1 MSRKEQILVTG
12 ALGQIGSS
20 LIKRLRE
27 IYSESQVVA
36 TDIRMPEKDGLSNGP
51 FELLDVLNKKRL
63 QELVRHYR
71 VNQIYHLAA
80 LLSATGEQRPL
91 DAWHLN
97 IDGLLNVLE
106 VSGEEKL
113 GRIYWPSSIA
123 VFGDH
128 SPKTDTP
135 QITVMDPSTIY
146 GISKI
151 AGESWCQYY
160 HHRYGVDIRSVRY
173 PGLIGY
179 EALPGGGT
187 TDYAV
192 DIFHKAIKGE
202 KFSCFLKSD
211 TKLPMMYMPD
221 AIRAALELMHTDKE
235 KLSIHTSYNIAGC
248 SFTPSE
254 IAGEIQK
261 EIPSFEIVYRPDQRQ
276 KIADSWPNS
285 IDDHVAQCDWDWRP
299 EYDLP
304 AMTTDMLSHLR
315 VTLKTN

>member
-20 LIKRLRE
+20 LIKKLRE
-27 IYSESQVVA
+27 IYSEGQVVA
-36 TDIRMPEKDGLSNGP
+36 TDIRMPEKNGLSDGP
-51 FELLDVLNKKRL
+51 FELLDVLDKKRL
-63 QELVRHYR
+63 QELVHHYK
-71 VNQIYHLAA
+71 VTQVYHLAA

-97 IDGLLNVLE
+97 MDGLLNVLE
-106 VSGEEKL
+106 VAGEQKL
-113 GRIYWPSSIA
+113 DKIYWPSSIA

-160 HHRYGVDIRSVRY
+160 HQRYGVDVRSARY

-179 EALPGGGT
+179 DALPGGGT

-192 DIFHKAIKGE
+192 DIFHKAVQGDM
-202 KFSCFLKSD
+202 FTCFLKPD
-211 TKLPMMYMPD
+211 TRLPMMYMPD
-221 AIRAALELMHTDKE
+221 AIRAALELMHADKN
-235 KLSIHTSYNIAGC
+235 KLTIHTSYNIAGC
-248 SFTPSE
+248 SFTPTE
-254 IAGEIQK
+254 IANEIRK
-261 EIPSFEIVYRPDQRQ
+261 EIPSFEIAYQPDQRQ

-285 IDDHVAQCDWDWRP
+285 INDGTAEKDWGWKP

-304 AMTTDMLSHLR
+304 AMTNDMLRHLR
-315 VTLKTN
+315 QTLETN